1 MDISIKDLMACEG
14 ADLSV
19 DQSILFRFFGFIRAQ
34 VPPDPTGV
42 ASSVSLRQLAEDLED
57 NHIHV
62 NVIRTGFDAF
72 GANALEN
79 ALIEIDYS
87 IYRLRNIYRQRSLGV
102 GRILHWFIDSADSDG
117 LDTIADEDDARDL
130 WRGWSTGNNGID
142 AFVVRSISGFLG
154 LSPRP
159 GDCTGGGKNDGC
171 LAAGVD
177 NNDEGVSRTFAHE
190 IGHFL
195 GLPHNHDAL
204 PGGPCPGSAAGQLNL
219 MAQSGCA
226 SSIRNSVQLTG
237 GQGNTIHGHDDCIR
251 GGC

>member
-1 MDISIKDLMACEG
+1 MDISLKARMSCEG
-14 ADLSV
+14 VDFSADRSV
-19 DQSILFRFFGFIRAQ
+19 LFSLFGFIRGQ

-42 ASSVSLRQLAEDLED
+42 ASSVSVRQLANDLGG
-57 NHIHV
+57 NHFHL
-62 NVIRTGFDAF
+62 NVIRVGFDAL
-72 GANALEN
+72 GNLDN

-87 IYRLRNIYRQRSLGV
+87 IYRLRNIYRTRGMGV
-102 GRILHWFIDSADSDG
+102 GRTLHWFIDSADSDG

-159 GDCTGGGKNDGC
+159 GDCTGGGKDDGC

-177 NNDEGVSRTFAHE
+177 NDDEGVSRTFAHE
-190 IGHFL
+190 IGHFM
-195 GLPHNHDAL
+195 GLPHNHNAL
-204 PGGPCPGSAAGQLNL
+204 PDGPCPGSAAGQLNL

-237 GQGNTIHGHDDCIR
+237 GQGTTIHGHDDCVR